1 MTLKITK
8 KYFTLGGCLVLRARW
23 LNRRT
28 YSGEAMCYL
37 GGCVIVIG
45 NGLDLGNGVSSG
57 SLYNCQGWP
66 STMTLTLAGSDG
78 SLA

>member
-8 KYFTLGGCLVLRARW
+8 KILYFGRGLVLRARR

-28 YSGEAMCYL
+28 YSGNATCYL
-37 GGCVIVIG
+37 EGCVIVIG

-57 SLYNCQGWP
+57 SLYNVK
-66 STMTLTLAGSDG
+66 DG
-78 SLA
+78 PAL

>member
-1 MTLKITK
+1 M
-8 KYFTLGGCLVLRARW
+8 VLQARR

-28 YSGEAMCYL
+28 YSGNAMCYL

-45 NGLDLGNGVSSG
+45 NGLDLGNGVSGG
-57 SLYNCQGWP
+57 SLYKCQGQP
-66 STMTLTLAGSDG
+66 SAMTLTLAGADG

>member
-8 KYFTLGGCLVLRARW
+8 NIVLWEGVLVLQARW
-23 LNRRT
+23 LT
-28 YSGEAMCYL
+28 KGLTVAMLCATL

-57 SLYNCQGWP
+57 SLYKCQGRPQCYDLDLGW
-66 STMTLTLAGSDG
+66 L
-78 SLA
+78 

>member
-1 MTLKITK
+1 M
-8 KYFTLGGCLVLRARW
+8 VLRARR

-28 YSGEAMCYL
+28 YSGNATCYL

-57 SLYNCQGWP
+57 SLYKYQGRP
-66 STMTLTLAGSDG
+66 SAMTLTFAGSDG